1 MKRLLIGLTYYSP
14 NISGVTIYAQL
25 LAENMAKL
33 GFEVRVICSRP
44 KGLKKIE
51 VVNCHLPQIES
62 VVLAIWAKIFRKKL
76 IVTHHCEFGFTGTLS
91 NKLISVISFPFHFV
105 TYLLADRIVSYT
117 KDYAQNSIFL
127 KIFKNKIEY
136 ILPPVEVGKEDNKKI
151 IELRKKIKLEKNE
164 KIVGYVGRI
173 AWEKGLDHL
182 VKAVELIGKN
192 RKVKLVLVGPYSN
205 VAGDESGKKLIKL
218 IERNKSGIVLYGPM
232 SHHAD
237 LVNFYKICDCLV
249 LPSTDNLETFGIVQ
263 AEAMISGCPVVASD
277 LPGVRMPIKMT
288 GLGEI
293 AKIGDF
299 ENLAKKIELVL
310 KTKYS
315 QDKFDGAKKLFSI
328 DKFKKDYIKLFNE
341 I

>member
-1 MKRLLIGLTYYSP
+1 MP
-14 NISGVTIYAQL
+14 NYWRDS
-25 LAENMAKL
+25 MR
-33 GFEVRVICSRP
+33 EVKNS
-44 KGLKKIE
+44 E
-51 VVNCHLPQIES
+51 VVNCHLPQLES
-62 VVLAIWAKIFRKKL
+62 VVLAIWAKIFKKKL

-136 ILPPVEVGKEDNKKI
+136 ILPPVEVGKEDNKRI

-182 VKAVELIGKN
+182 VKAVELIGKD

-205 VAGDESGKKLIKL
+205 VAGDESGKKLKKSID
-218 IERNKSGIVLYGPM
+218 RNRDGVVLHGPM
-232 SHHAD
+232 NHAD
-237 LVNFYKICDCLV
+237 LANFYKICDCLV

-263 AEAMISGCPVVASD
+263 AEAMISGCPVVASN

-293 AKIGDF
+293 AKIGDSKD
-299 ENLAKKIELVL
+299 LAKKIKKVL
-310 KTKYS
+310 TTKYS

-328 DKFKKDYIKLFNE
+328 DKFKKDYLKLLK
-341 I
+341 